1 MKMLKA
7 KLYLVGFKQPLTRQC
22 VTSA

>member
-22 VTSA
+22 FTSA